1 MSAGL
6 NARIA
11 LLAATSCVVG
21 CNSPQ
26 FLLATGNP
34 ALALSAMKSDG
45 VKGGGSVTQYPDGS
59 RSFRYTIPADACDGL
74 IAPEQI
80 EHQRTEMLA
89 RWVASENACPGTYAI
104 RGRYEQAGALYY
116 EGTCT

>member
-1 MSAGL
+1 MSARL
-6 NARIA
+6 KALIA
-11 LLAATSCVVG
+11 LLAATPCVVG

-34 ALALSAMKSDG
+34 ALTLSVMKSDG
-45 VKGGGSVTQYPDGS
+45 IKGDGSVTQTPDGG
-59 RSFRYTIPADACDGL
+59 RSFRYAIPADGYDGL

-89 RWVASENACPGTYAI
+89 RWVASENACPGAYAI
-104 RGRYEQAGALYY
+104 SRRYEQAGAIYY
-116 EGTCT
+116 EGTCA

>member
-1 MSAGL
+1 MSVRLKAL
-6 NARIA
+6 IA
-11 LLAATSCVVG
+11 LLAATPCVVG

-34 ALALSAMKSDG
+34 ALALSVMKSDG
-45 VKGGGSVTQYPDGS
+45 IKGDGSVTQTPDGG
-59 RSFRYTIPADACDGL
+59 RGFRYAIPVDAYDGL

-89 RWVASENACPGTYAI
+89 RWVASENVCPGTYAI
-104 RGRYEQAGALYY
+104 SRRYEQAGAIYY

>member
-1 MSAGL
+1 MSTGL
-6 NARIA
+6 KARIA

-26 FLLATGNP
+26 FLFPTGNP

-45 VKGGGSVTQYPDGS
+45 AKGDGSVTQHPDGS
-59 RSFRYTIPADACDGL
+59 RSFRYSIPTDTYDGL

-89 RWVASENACPGTYAI
+89 RWVASENACTGAYAI
-104 RGRYEQAGALYY
+104 SRRYEQAGAIFY